1 MEFLGGLAQFLQE
14 EFGMFYI
21 IDILVLHFCLLQA
34 VPLNRFYIPPL
45 PELLF
50 PTRKALVA
58 DWAKVL
64 SQIQVERMPIPGW
77 NPRLGLTRL
86 LDCGNSELQ
95 GAQHI

>member
-45 PELLF
+45 TQRNWMTPWIIISYKKSLG
-50 PTRKALVA
+50 
-58 DWAKVL
+58 
-64 SQIQVERMPIPGW
+64 GW
-77 NPRLGLTRL
+77 LG
-86 LDCGNSELQ
+86 
-95 GAQHI
+95 